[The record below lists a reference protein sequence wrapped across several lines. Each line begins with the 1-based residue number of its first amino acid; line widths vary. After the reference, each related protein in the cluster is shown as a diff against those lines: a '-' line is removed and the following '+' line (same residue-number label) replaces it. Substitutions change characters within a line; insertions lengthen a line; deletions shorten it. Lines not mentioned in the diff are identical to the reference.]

1 MCRKVILEG
10 KYPEKSTIVVS
21 GNFKSSG
28 SIFLHKL
35 SGEDTDC
42 HFILL

>member
-1 MCRKVILEG
+1 MCRKAILEG

-21 GNFKSSG
+21 ANFKGSG
-28 SIFLHKL
+28 KKCFHKL
-35 SGEDTDC
+35 SGEYLDC